1 MSESAGTVY
10 RAELEPRRITPGQD
24 LLRRLRA
31 TAAFLG
37 SGPGE
42 PFVADI
48 VLASLRTGRELRR
61 LAVRVSDAGT
71 VLSRVQR
78 DLDERSPA
86 EFARVWQLHERH
98 PAGIARLWG
107 LGGRA

>member
-10 RAELEPRRITPGQD
+10 RAELEPRRATPGQE
-24 LLRRLRA
+24 LVRRWRA
-31 TAAFLG
+31 AAAFLG

-48 VLASLRTGRELRR
+48 VLASLRTGQELRR

-71 VLSRVQR
+71 VLSRVHR

-86 EFARVWQLHERH
+86 EFARVWELD
-98 PAGIARLWG
+98 
-107 LGGRA
+107 GRA

>member
-1 MSESAGTVY
+1 MSNSAGNVY
-10 RAELEPRRITPGQD
+10 RAELEPRRTVPGQQ

-31 TAAFLG
+31 PAGMLG

-78 DLDERSPA
+78 DLDEQSPA
-86 EFARVWQLHERH
+86 EFAR
-98 PAGIARLWG
+98 AWG
-107 LGGRA
+107 LERRGL

>member
-1 MSESAGTVY
+1 MNAESQSAGAVY
-10 RAELEPRRITPGQD
+10 RAELEPRHTLPGQD

-31 TAAFLG
+31 AATVFG

-61 LAVRVSDAGT
+61 LAVSASDAGT

-78 DLDERSPA
+78 DLDECSPA
-86 EFARVWQLHERH
+86 EFAQV
-98 PAGIARLWG
+98 WG
-107 LGGRA
+107 LEHRGL